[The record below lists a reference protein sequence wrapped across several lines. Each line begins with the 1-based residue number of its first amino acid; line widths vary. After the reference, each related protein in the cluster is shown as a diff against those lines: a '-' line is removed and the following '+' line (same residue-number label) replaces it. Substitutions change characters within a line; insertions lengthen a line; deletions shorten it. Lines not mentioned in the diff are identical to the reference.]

1 MTGLIDQDISGLPGW
16 RHRHLDETGST
27 NTDCLSAA
35 KAGDAGDLWITAGRQ
50 LSGRGRLGRQW
61 VSEPGNLYASALLID
76 AAPTVRL
83 GTLPFVCAL
92 ALYATLA
99 DLPGLASDRIKIKW
113 PNDILIDGAKIS
125 GLLIESEATPTGTA
139 IACGFGINIA
149 HHPDNAL
156 YPTTDLASLGLTV
169 SPPTLFSALATN
181 FAAML
186 NVWDRGKGFAK
197 IREEWLRHA
206 KGIGEAI
213 TINLSSGRLE
223 GTFVDIDAQG
233 CLVFRGA
240 MGEEQIISAGD
251 VFFPAKQGN

>member
-1 MTGLIDQDISGLPGW
+1 L
-16 RHRHLDETGST
+16 
-27 NTDCLSAA
+27 AA
-35 KAGDAGDLWITAGRQ
+35 ARAGDAGNLWITAGRQ

-61 VSEPGNLYASALLID
+61 ISEPGNLYASALLID
-76 AAPTVRL
+76 AAPAARL

-92 ALYATLA
+92 ALYATLSE
-99 DLPGLASDRIKIKW
+99 LPGLASDRIKIKW

-125 GLLIESEATPTGTA
+125 GLLIESEATENGTA
-139 IACGFGINIA
+139 LACGFGINIA

-156 YPTTDLASLGLTV
+156 YPTTDLAALGLTV
-169 SPPTLFSALATN
+169 APQTLFSHLATN

-186 NVWDRGKGFAK
+186 DIWNGGKGFAK

-206 KGIGEAI
+206 KGLGEAI
-213 TINLSSGRLE
+213 TVNLSSGRLE

-233 CLVFRGA
+233 CLVFRGS

-251 VFFPAKQGN
+251 IFFPAQKGN